1 MNPIILFVD
10 DEPSILRSVPRLFR
24 RAPFQVFT
32 CDSGEAALEVL
43 ARHEVA
49 VLISDN
55 RMPVMSGLEL
65 LTRCRQVS
73 PDTVKIMLTG
83 YADLDTAIA
92 AINTVEVFRFVVK
105 PWDDDQLLA
114 AVGEAAER
122 HRVVCSLRGAD
133 EAKLRSLAQTIE
145 LKDTYTRG
153 HCDRVAEFSLWIAEA
168 LGLGADQRR
177 DLVHGGWLHDCGK
190 IGVSEQVLNKDG
202 PLTDQEF
209 EQIKA
214 HPEQGAQVADQ
225 ARLSP
230 AVRNI
235 ILHHHEKVDG
245 SGYPRG
251 LTGEAIPLEARIVA
265 VADVYD
271 ALTSHRP
278 YRTAMP
284 QAKACQILRE
294 MAGDHLDPRLTALF
308 LERLKY
314 ERVASDAS
322 SGVES
327 PPAEEPREATPC

>member
-1 MNPIILFVD
+1 M
-10 DEPSILRSVPRLFR
+10 
-24 RAPFQVFT
+24 
-32 CDSGEAALEVL
+32 
-43 ARHEVA
+43 
-49 VLISDN
+49 
-55 RMPVMSGLEL
+55 
-65 LTRCRQVS
+65 
-73 PDTVKIMLTG
+73 
-83 YADLDTAIA
+83 
-92 AINTVEVFRFVVK
+92 
-105 PWDDDQLLA
+105 
-114 AVGEAAER
+114 GEAAER

-202 PLTDQEF
+202 PLTAEEF
-209 EQIKA
+209 EQIKG
-214 HPEQGAQVADQ
+214 HPAQGAQVADQ